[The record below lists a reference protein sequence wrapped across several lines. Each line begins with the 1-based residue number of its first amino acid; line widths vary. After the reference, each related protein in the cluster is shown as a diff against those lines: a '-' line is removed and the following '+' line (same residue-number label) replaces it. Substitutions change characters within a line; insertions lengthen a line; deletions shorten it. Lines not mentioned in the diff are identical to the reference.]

1 MCIRDSYNYD
11 ETLTTLR
18 YADRAKQIKNKPRI
32 NEDPKDAM
40 LREFQEEIA
49 RLRSRLA
56 EEEARAKA
64 TTTVLIDGKEAAVSP
79 VMRVKTAAWH
89 FDVPIP
95 AGARRLSLVAMDA
108 GNGSREDFADWA
120 EAGFVVQR

>member
-1 MCIRDSYNYD
+1 MRFPSLLASVFALSVFAA
-11 ETLTTLR
+11 EAPQVSLR
-18 YADRAKQIKNKPRI
+18 PGEGAL
-32 NEDPKDAM
+32 E
-40 LREFQEEIA
+40 
-49 RLRSRLA
+49 
-56 EEEARAKA
+56 
-64 TTTVLIDGKEAAVSP
+64 VLIDGKEAAVSP
-79 VMRVKTAAWH
+79 VMRVKTSAWH